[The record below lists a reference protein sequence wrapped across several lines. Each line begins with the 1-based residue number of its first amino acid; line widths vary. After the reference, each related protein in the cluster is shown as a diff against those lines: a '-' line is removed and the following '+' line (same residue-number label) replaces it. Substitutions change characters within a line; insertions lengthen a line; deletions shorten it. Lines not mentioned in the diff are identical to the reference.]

1 MASKYKIVLSAIDN
15 TKKAFGSVK
24 RNLGTV
30 ASATATTT
38 GAIKNATVAFG
49 LMAVAVGAV
58 VKSSLDYAD
67 AIGKT
72 ATRTGLSTDLIQA
85 LQIAFIEAGASAETA
100 EKSLIKFARSVGDA
114 QKGLKTYSDIFKDLN
129 VEIEDSQ
136 GNFRGEEVVLLD
148 TIDAIS
154 NLASTTER
162 ATVMANLFGRSGIII
177 ADAFKGGANGVKEFV
192 RRLDDLG
199 IGLNEQGIRNAET
212 LNDSLFVLFRQF
224 TTIKD
229 ELILG
234 FIPVFQ
240 DVVNFFQKY
249 FHEISKTNGGLTAF
263 AQNIA
268 RDAITGFAG
277 LVEGAGSFAVE
288 AKKVQLRLEI
298 LGLRMDNFA
307 SQIYNFPFFLGVAS
321 LKNFGDALDFV
332 TGKIGDT
339 VNAGTDLFDKIT
351 KIEGQISDLENP
363 TENLTNRLLQLRD
376 SIGSNTEA
384 YATLTQFIEQFRSAS
399 ESIDLT
405 DQQSALDRFA
415 DTLNESGIKL
425 AKENMMVKAFN
436 DAETALVDFTDTGK
450 LSFKNM
456 VDNMIKELIRLQ
468 IRMSIIAPFFEAFQA
483 KGGIGKGGLL
493 AGFGALFGSGTSTP
507 PPKTPAGNFNPLRF
521 EGGGF
526 TGFGA
531 RTGGLD
537 GRGGFPAMLH
547 PNETVIDH
555 HKGQQ
560 IGQQPVNVNFSIQA
574 TDASGFDEMLSAR
587 KNQIV
592 AMISQAMN
600 QKGKVG
606 LI

>member
-1 MASKYKIVLSAIDN
+1 MANQKYKITLSALDN
-15 TKKAFGSVK
+15 TKRAFSSVK

-30 ASATATTT
+30 ASATATAT
-38 GAIKNATVAFG
+38 GAIKGATIAFG
-49 LMAVAVGAV
+49 LMAIAVGAV
-58 VKSSLDYAD
+58 IKTSLDYAD

-85 LQIAFIEAGASAETA
+85 LQIAFIEAGASTETA

-114 QKGLKTYSDIFKDLN
+114 QKGLKTYSDIFKDLG

-136 GNFRGEEVVLLD
+136 GKFRGEEVVLLD

-177 ADAFKGGANGVKEFV
+177 ADAFKGGADGVKEFV

-199 IGLNEQGIRNAET
+199 IGLDQQGIRNAET

-307 SQIYNFPFFLGVAS
+307 QQIINFPFFLGIAS
-321 LKNFGDALDFV
+321 LKDFGETISFL
-332 TGKIGDT
+332 TEKIGDT
-339 VNAGTDLFDKIT
+339 VDAGTDLFDKIT
-351 KIEGQISDLENP
+351 KIEAQISGLENP
-363 TENLTNRLLQLRD
+363 TQATIDKLLKLRD
-376 SIGSNTEA
+376 AIGENTEA
-384 YATLTQFIEQFRSAS
+384 YATLTKFIEEFRKAS
-399 ESIDLT
+399 ESVDLT
-405 DQQSALDRFA
+405 NQQSALDRFA
-415 DTLNESGIKL
+415 DTLNETGIDL
-425 AKENMMVKAFN
+425 ARENMMVKAFN
-436 DAETALVDFTDTGK
+436 DAETALVDFTDTGE

-456 VDNMIKELIRLQ
+456 VDNFIKELIRLQ

-483 KGGIGKGGLL
+483 EGGIGKGGLL
-493 AGFGALFGSGTSTP
+493 AGFGAVFGGR
-507 PPKTPAGNFNPLRF
+507 KA
-521 EGGGF
+521 GGGAVKGG
-526 TGFGA
+526 TPYLVGEKGA
-531 RTGGLD
+531 ELFVPNTSGQIITNQNTK
-537 GRGGFPAMLH
+537 AMMSGQ
-547 PNETVIDH
+547 
-555 HKGQQ
+555 GQQ
-560 IGQQPVNVNFSIQA
+560 VGQQPLSVNFSIQA
-574 TDASGFDEMLSAR
+574 TDASGFDELLTSR